1 MKGSIME
8 LISTYGPRTAL
19 KMPGPRARPLHRPLQ
34 LRYALA
40 AIFLSMMGAHISADF
55 EEPPGSAKSA
65 SLV

>member
-19 KMPGPRARPLHRPLQ
+19 KLPGTRARLPHPPLR

-40 AIFLSMMGAHISADF
+40 AIVLSMMGVHVSADF
-55 EEPPGSAKSA
+55 EEPPASTKSA
-65 SLV
+65 TPA